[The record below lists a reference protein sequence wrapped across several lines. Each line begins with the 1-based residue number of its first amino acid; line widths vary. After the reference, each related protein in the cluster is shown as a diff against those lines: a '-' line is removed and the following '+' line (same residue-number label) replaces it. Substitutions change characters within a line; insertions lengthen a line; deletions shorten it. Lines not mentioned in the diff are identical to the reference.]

1 MPAKK
6 PTPEAMPS
14 KELVLAAIERA
25 QLHRIK
31 HDDPKPYRGMPG
43 RPGVLL
49 SVIKQHLGLAPGGAT
64 TVRLRPTWNELQAA
78 GLIEQGRANGMTVWK
93 LTDAGKK
100 HLVRTRKAAGDI
112 GPLPESPQHQ
122 QWREARTI
130 AGQRVGE
137 FGEMLQALLGEAAG
151 MLDAHDPADSDA
163 WHALG
168 ERLQR
173 ACERLAS
180 ANYCLHEWAEPD
192 DSRPDT
198 PPYRKAERRSVQ
210 RFNSD

>member
-6 PTPEAMPS
+6 PTPEVMPS

-25 QLHRIK
+25 ELHRIK
-31 HDDPKPYRGMPG
+31 HDHPVLYRGKPH

-64 TVRLRPTWNELQAA
+64 TVRLRPTWNELQAD
-78 GLIEQGRANGMTVWK
+78 GLIEPGRANGMNVWK

-100 HLVRTRKAAGDI
+100 HLARARKAGDI
-112 GPLPESPQHQ
+112 GSLPEAPQHRL
-122 QWREARTI
+122 WREARAI
-130 AGQRVGE
+130 AASRSGE
-137 FGEMLQALLGEAAG
+137 FGDMLQVLLGQAAG
-151 MLDAHDPADSDA
+151 LLDSHEAADSDT

-168 ERLQR
+168 HRLQR

-180 ANYCLHEWAEPD
+180 ANYCLYEWPEPD

-198 PPYRKAERRSVQ
+198 PPYRKAERRSIQ
-210 RFNSD
+210 RFDDD

>member
-25 QLHRIK
+25 ELHRIK
-31 HDDPKPYRGMPG
+31 HDDPVLYKGKPH

-64 TVRLRPTWNELQAA
+64 TVRLRATWNELHAA
-78 GLIEQGRANGMTVWK
+78 SLIEQGRANGMTVWK
-93 LTDAGKK
+93 LTDAGKQ
-100 HLVRTRKAAGDI
+100 HLTRARQAADI
-112 GPLPESPQHQ
+112 GPLPEAPQHRY
-122 QWREARTI
+122 WREARAI
-130 AGQRVGE
+130 AANRSEE
-137 FGEMLQALLGEAAG
+137 FGDMLQALLGEAAG

-168 ERLQR
+168 HRLQR

-180 ANYCLHEWAEPD
+180 ANYCLYEWPEPD

-198 PPYRKAERRSVQ
+198 PAYRKAERRSIQ
-210 RFNSD
+210 RFDDD

>member
-25 QLHRIK
+25 ELHRIK
-31 HDDPKPYRGMPG
+31 HDDPVPYRGKSH

-49 SVIKQHLGLAPGGAT
+49 SVIKQHLGLASGGAT
-64 TVRLRPTWNELQAA
+64 TVRLRPTWNELQAD
-78 GLIEQGRANGMTVWK
+78 GLIEQGRAHGMNVWK

-100 HLVRTRKAAGDI
+100 HLARARKAGDI
-112 GPLPESPQHQ
+112 GSLPEAPQHRL
-122 QWREARTI
+122 WREARAI
-130 AGQRVGE
+130 AASRSGE
-137 FGEMLQALLGEAAG
+137 FGDMLQVLLGQAAG
-151 MLDAHDPADSDA
+151 LLDSHEAADSDT

-168 ERLQR
+168 QRLQR

-180 ANYCLHEWAEPD
+180 ANYCLYEWPEPD

-198 PPYRKAERRSVQ
+198 PAYRKAERRGIH
-210 RFNSD
+210 RFDDD

>member
-25 QLHRIK
+25 ELHRIK
-31 HDDPKPYRGMPG
+31 HDDPVLYKGKPH

-49 SVIKQHLGLAPGGAT
+49 SVIKQHLELPPGGAT
-64 TVRLRPTWNELQAA
+64 TVRLRPTWNELQAE

-100 HLVRTRKAAGDI
+100 HLARARRADDI
-112 GPLPESPQHQ
+112 GSLPEAPQHRF
-122 QWREARTI
+122 WREARGI
-130 AGQRVGE
+130 AAGRSGE
-137 FGEMLQALLGEAAG
+137 FGEMLQVLLAEAAG
-151 MLDAHDPADSDA
+151 PLDSHEPADSDT

-168 ERLQR
+168 QRLQR

-180 ANYCLHEWAEPD
+180 ANYCLHEWPEPD

-198 PPYRKAERRSVQ
+198 PPYRKAERRSIQ
-210 RFNSD
+210 RFDDD